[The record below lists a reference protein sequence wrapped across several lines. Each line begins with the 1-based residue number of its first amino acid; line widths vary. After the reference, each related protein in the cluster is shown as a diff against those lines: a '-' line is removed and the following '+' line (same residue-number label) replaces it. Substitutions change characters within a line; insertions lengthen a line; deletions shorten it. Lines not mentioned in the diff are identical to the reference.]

1 MAESRELDLEPLL
14 KITKEFEGVWGKA
27 LGRDLYHLCSA
38 LMPSLNV
45 DIMLK
50 SADGILLSWRDDEY
64 YGPGWHVPG
73 GVIRHKE
80 TIAHRVKAVLEEE
93 CGLITSSIP
102 HQQPDLVSELFNSNR
117 CIRGHFLSLLFIYDL
132 DKLLQDGARWIRS
145 FDSNNSFFKIA
156 PSNLIHQQRE
166 IYGCFFEPISAAT

>member
-64 YGPGWHVPG
+64 YGWL
-73 GVIRHKE
+73 
-80 TIAHRVKAVLEEE
+80 AHARQVLD
-93 CGLITSSIP
+93 T
-102 HQQPDLVSELFNSNR
+102 
-117 CIRGHFLSLLFIYDL
+117 
-132 DKLLQDGARWIRS
+132 K
-145 FDSNNSFFKIA
+145 K
-156 PSNLIHQQRE
+156 PSR
-166 IYGCFFEPISAAT
+166 TV